1 MSSFAL
7 KVLALIC
14 MLIEH
19 IGGFIPNTPI
29 YFHWIGRISAP
40 IFIFCCIQGF
50 IHTKSKTKYL
60 IHLYIASLIM
70 SIIQYGTG
78 VENNFFRTLF
88 SLCIIIHLI
97 ETYKNKDIQ
106 FKSYIRMY
114 LLWQVS
120 SILLVIYLIDQWW
133 VDSSFVVSIIPAFL
147 GNVFFLEGGLNFV
160 FLGVLIYLFK
170 DNKKS
175 LIISYSIFCLSY
187 FLINTTSILPIILG
201 FISSIGLGF
210 ISDVIEYTFDVIIGL
225 PLMYMNGGSIFTVN
239 YTWMTI
245 FALPFM
251 LSYNGLRGKNMKYF
265 FYVFYPSHILILY
278 YLGKFL
284 TST

>member
-14 MLIEH
+14 MLIDH
-19 IGGFIPNTPI
+19 IGVFIPNTPI

-50 IHTKSKTKYL
+50 MHTKSKTKYL
-60 IHLYIASLIM
+60 IRIYIASLLM
-70 SIIQYGTG
+70 SIIQYGTA
-78 VENNFFRTLF
+78 VDNNVFRTLF
-88 SLCIIIHLI
+88 SMCIIIHLI

-120 SILLVIYLIDQWW
+120 SVLLVIWLSNAWWIDFYL
-133 VDSSFVVSIIPAFL
+133 SENIIPAFL
-147 GNVFFLEGGLNFV
+147 GNVFFLEGGLVFV

-175 LIISYSIFCLSY
+175 LIISYSIFCIGY
-187 FLINTTSILPIILG
+187 FLINATSIIPIILG
-201 FISSIGLGF
+201 SISSIGLGF

-225 PLMYMNGGSIFTVN
+225 PLMYMGGGSIFTVN
-239 YTWMTI
+239 YTWMMI

-251 LSYNGLRGKNMKYF
+251 LSYNDTRGKSMKYF
-265 FYVFYPSHILILY
+265 FYIFYPTHILILY
-278 YLGKFL
+278 YIGKFL